1 MHSSGEEVAYKIVYY
16 GPGLSGKT
24 TNLRRIRDFIAPEN
38 RGRLVTLCT
47 RGERTVFFDFLPV
60 NFATIQGQRVRL
72 HLYSVPGQA
81 YYSLSR
87 KVILDGVDGLV
98 FVADSQI
105 ERMEANQ
112 NTLEDMER
120 NISSYGFSLDDIPM
134 VMQFNKRDLPGII
147 PVEDLQASLN
157 KRSWITVE
165 SVALGGQGPAET
177 LKLISEIIASKHIKS
192 S

>member
-60 NFATIQGQRVRL
+60 NFATINGQRVRL

-120 NISSYGFSLDDIPM
+120 NISSYGFSFDDIPM

-157 KRSWITVE
+157 KKDWITVE

-177 LKLISEIIASKHIKS
+177 LKLISEIIARKHIES